1 MKKKKRAMILSERHI
16 IKQSNQY
23 YKDLDN
29 LCILSKNL
37 YNSALYA
44 IRQHYFNTKQYLNKF
59 ELINQFTKNNQ
70 KDYIALPRKVSQQII
85 YQVDQNFKSFFN
97 SLKSNKINHK
107 ISLPKYLDKNG
118 RFEVIYTNQAISNKL
133 LKQNILQLSGLKEFN
148 LSIIHNNI
156 KQVRLI
162 HKGNHIVIEILYEQ
176 KEKEYINN
184 NRYCSIDLGI
194 NNLCAI
200 GSNVIKPI
208 IINGR
213 PLKTINQYYNKKLSQ
228 LKSEQDLRKN
238 KQYNKKKIQ
247 RLTFKRNNKINDYLH
262 KSSRYIVNHLVSNN
276 ITNLVI
282 GLNKEWKQE
291 TNIGRVN
298 NQNFVQIPHTKL
310 IEQLK
315 YKCQLEGIKVIIR
328 EESYTSKCSFIDNEE
343 ICKHESYLGKRIY
356 RGLFKTKENKIINAD
371 LNGALNILRKEVPE
385 LQYGIEVCSTP
396 MVHTIKK

>member
-1 MKKKKRAMILSERHI
+1 MILSERHI
-16 IKQSNQY
+16 IKQTNQY

-29 LCILSKNL
+29 LCFLSKNL

-85 YQVDQNFKSFFN
+85 YQVDQNIKSFFN
-97 SLKSNKINHK
+97 SIKSNNINHK
-107 ISLPKYLDKNG
+107 ILMPKYLNKDG
-118 RFEVIYTNQAISNKL
+118 RFEVIYTNQAIFNKL
-133 LKQNILQLSGLKEFN
+133 LKQNILQLSGLKDFK
-148 LSIIHNNI
+148 LHIIHNNI

-176 KEKEYINN
+176 KEKEYVNN

-194 NNLCAI
+194 NNLCTI
-200 GSNVIKPI
+200 GSNVIKSI
-208 IINGR
+208 ILNGK
-213 PLKTINQYYNKKLSQ
+213 PLKSINQYYNKKLAQ

-247 RLTFKRNNKINDYLH
+247 SLTFKRNNKVNDYLH

-291 TNIGRVN
+291 TNIGKRN

-315 YKCQLEGIKVIIR
+315 YKCQLEGIKVMIR

-343 ICKHESYLGKRIY
+343 ICKHEQYLGKRIC

-371 LNGALNILRKEVPE
+371 LNGALNILRKEIPE
-385 LQYGIEVCSTP
+385 IQYGIEVCSTP

>member
-1 MKKKKRAMILSERHI
+1 MTLSERHI
-16 IKQSNQY
+16 IKQTNTY
-23 YKDLDN
+23 YETLDN
-29 LCILSKNL
+29 LCSLSKNL
-37 YNSALYA
+37 YNSTLYT

-118 RFEVIYTNQAISNKL
+118 KFEVIYTNQAISSKL

-148 LSIIHNNI
+148 LPIIHNNV
-156 KQVRLI
+156 KQVKLI
-162 HKGNHIVIEILYEQ
+162 HKGNHIVIDILYEQ
-176 KEKEYINN
+176 KEKEYKNN

-194 NNLCAI
+194 NNLCTI
-200 GSNVIKPI
+200 GSNIIKSI
-208 IINGR
+208 IINGK
-213 PLKTINQYYNKKLSQ
+213 PLKSINQYYNKKLAQ

-315 YKCQLEGIKVIIR
+315 YKCQLEGIKVIVR

-396 MVHTIKK
+396 MVHTIKFNSN

>member
-1 MKKKKRAMILSERHI
+1 MILSERHI

-29 LCILSKNL
+29 LCFLSKNL
-37 YNSALYA
+37 YNSVLYA

-70 KDYIALPRKVSQQII
+70 QDYIALPRKVSQQII
-85 YQVDQNFKSFFN
+85 YQVDNNFKSFFN
-97 SLKSNKINHK
+97 SLKSNNINHK
-107 ISLPKYLDKNG
+107 ISIPKYLNKDG
-118 RFEVIYTNQAISNKL
+118 RFEVIYTNQAISSKL

-148 LSIIHNNI
+148 LPIIHNNI

-194 NNLCAI
+194 NNLCTV

-208 IINGR
+208 IINGK
-213 PLKTINQYYNKKLSQ
+213 PLKSINQYYNKKLAQ

-238 KQYNKKKIQ
+238 KQYNKKKIES
-247 RLTFKRNNKINDYLH
+247 LTFKRNNKVNDYLH

-291 TNIGRVN
+291 TNIGKVN

-315 YKCQLEGIKVIIR
+315 YKCQLEGIKVIVR

-343 ICKHESYLGKRIY
+343 ICKHDQYLGKRIY
-356 RGLFKTKENKIINAD
+356 RGLFRTKKNKIINAD

-396 MVHTIKK
+396 MVCTIKK

>member
-1 MKKKKRAMILSERHI
+1 MILSERHI
-16 IKQSNQY
+16 IKQSNQC

-29 LCILSKNL
+29 LCLLSKNL

-97 SLKSNKINHK
+97 SLKSNKVNHK

-133 LKQNILQLSGLKEFN
+133 LNKNKLQLSGLKKFI
-148 LSIIHNNI
+148 LPIKHTNI
-156 KQVRLI
+156 KQSRII
-162 HKGNHIVIEILYEQ
+162 HKGNHIIIEILYEVE
-176 KEKEYINN
+176 EKKYINN

-194 NNLCAI
+194 NNLCTI
-200 GSNVIKPI
+200 GSNVNKPI
-208 IINGR
+208 IINGK
-213 PLKTINQYYNKKLSQ
+213 PLKSINQYYNKKLAQ
-228 LKSEQDLRKN
+228 LKSKQQNKHFN
-238 KQYNKKKIQ
+238 KQKIQ
-247 RLTFKRNNKINDYLH
+247 KLNFKRNNKIIDYLH

-291 TNIGRVN
+291 TNIGKVN

-310 IEQLK
+310 IEQIK
-315 YKCQLEGIKVIIR
+315 YKCQLEGIKVIVR

-343 ICKHESYLGKRIY
+343 ICKHKNYLGKRIY
-356 RGLFKTKENKIINAD
+356 RGLFRTKENKIINAD

-396 MVHTIKK
+396 VVYTIKK

>member
-1 MKKKKRAMILSERHI
+1 MILSERHI

-29 LCILSKNL
+29 LCLLSKNL

-59 ELINQFTKNNQ
+59 ELINQFTKNKQ
-70 KDYIALPRKVSQQII
+70 LDYISLPRKVSQQII

-133 LKQNILQLSGLKEFN
+133 LNKNKLQLSGLKEFI
-148 LSIIHNNI
+148 LQIKHNNI
-156 KQVRLI
+156 KQTRII
-162 HKGNHIVIEILYEQ
+162 HKGNHIVIEILYEVR
-176 KEKEYINN
+176 EKEYVNN

-194 NNLCAI
+194 NNLCTI

-208 IINGR
+208 IINGK
-213 PLKTINQYYNKKLSQ
+213 PLKSINQYYNKKLAY

-291 TNIGRVN
+291 TNIGKRN

-310 IEQLK
+310 IEMLQ

-328 EESYTSKCSFIDNEE
+328 DESYTSKCSFIDNEE
-343 ICKHESYLGKRIY
+343 ICKHKNYLGKRIY
-356 RGLFKTKENKIINAD
+356 RGLFVSKEKRILNAD

-396 MVHTIKK
+396 IVYTIKK

>member
-118 RFEVIYTNQAISNKL
+118 RFEVIYTNQAISVKL
-133 LKQNILQLSGLKEFN
+133 LKHNILQLSRLKEFN
-148 LSIIHNNI
+148 LPIIHNNV

-162 HKGNHIVIEILYEQ
+162 HKGNHIVIEILYEVR
-176 KEKEYINN
+176 EKEYKNN

-194 NNLCAI
+194 NNLCTI
-200 GSNVIKPI
+200 GSNIIKPI
-208 IINGR
+208 IINGK
-213 PLKTINQYYNKKLSQ
+213 PLKSINQYYNKKLAQ

-247 RLTFKRNNKINDYLH
+247 SLTFKRNNKINDYLH

-282 GLNKEWKQE
+282 RLNKEWKQE
-291 TNIGRVN
+291 TNIGKRN

-396 MVHTIKK
+396 VVYTIKK

>member
-1 MKKKKRAMILSERHI
+1 MILSERHI

-29 LCILSKNL
+29 LCYLSKNL

-59 ELINQFTKNNQ
+59 ELINQFTKNKQ
-70 KDYIALPRKVSQQII
+70 LDYISLPRKVSQQII

-97 SLKSNKINHK
+97 SLKSNNINHK
-107 ISLPKYLDKNG
+107 ISIPKYLDKSG
-118 RFEVIYTNQAISNKL
+118 KYEVIYTNQAISSKL

-148 LSIIHNNI
+148 LPIIHNNV
-156 KQVRLI
+156 KQARLI
-162 HKGNHIVIEILYEQ
+162 HKGNHIVIEILYEVR
-176 KEKEYINN
+176 EKEYVNN

-194 NNLCAI
+194 NNLCTI

-208 IINGR
+208 IINGK
-213 PLKTINQYYNKKLSQ
+213 PLKSINQYYNKKLAY

-247 RLTFKRNNKINDYLH
+247 HLIFKRNNKINDYLH
-262 KSSRYIVNHLVSNN
+262 KSSKYIVNHLVSNN

-315 YKCQLEGIKVIIR
+315 YKCQLEGIKVIVR

-343 ICKHESYLGKRIY
+343 ICKHENYLGKRIY
-356 RGLFKTKENKIINAD
+356 RGLYVSKEKRILNAD

>member
-1 MKKKKRAMILSERHI
+1 MILSERHI

-23 YKDLDN
+23 YKDLDK
-29 LCILSKNL
+29 LCFLSKNL
-37 YNSALYA
+37 YNSALYI

-133 LKQNILQLSGLKEFN
+133 LNENKLQLSGLKEFI
-148 LSIIHNNI
+148 LPIKHTNI
-156 KQVRLI
+156 KQSRLI
-162 HKGNHIVIEILYEQ
+162 HKGNHIVIEILYEVR
-176 KEKEYINN
+176 EKEYVNN
-184 NRYCSIDLGI
+184 NRYCSIDMGL
-194 NNLCAI
+194 NNLCTI

-208 IINGR
+208 IINGK
-213 PLKTINQYYNKKLSQ
+213 PLKSINQYYNKKLAQ
-228 LKSEQDLRKN
+228 LKSHQKN
-238 KQYNKKKIQ
+238 KQFNKQKIQ
-247 RLTFKRNNKINDYLH
+247 KLNFKRNNKINDYLH
-262 KSSRYIVNHLVSNN
+262 KSSRYIVNYLVSNN

-282 GLNKEWKQE
+282 GLNKGWKQE
-291 TNIGRVN
+291 ANIGKVN
-298 NQNFVQIPHTKL
+298 NQNFIQIPHTKL
-310 IEQLK
+310 IEMLQ

-343 ICKHESYLGKRIY
+343 ICKHENYLGKRIY
-356 RGLFKTKENKIINAD
+356 RGLFISKEKRIINAD

-385 LQYGIEVCSTP
+385 LQYGIKVCSTP
-396 MVHTIKK
+396 VVYTIKK

>member
-1 MKKKKRAMILSERHI
+1 MILSERHI

-29 LCILSKNL
+29 LCFLSKNL

-59 ELINQFTKNNQ
+59 ELINQFTKNKQ
-70 KDYIALPRKVSQQII
+70 LDYISLPRKVSQQII

-97 SLKSNKINHK
+97 SLKSNNINHK

-133 LKQNILQLSGLKEFN
+133 LKHNILQLSRLKEFN
-148 LSIIHNNI
+148 LSIIHNNV
-156 KQVRLI
+156 KQVKLI
-162 HKGNHIVIEILYEQ
+162 HKGNHIVIDILYEVR
-176 KEKEYINN
+176 EKEYVNN

-194 NNLCAI
+194 NNLCTI

-208 IINGR
+208 IINGK
-213 PLKTINQYYNKKLSQ
+213 PLKSINQYYNKKLSQ

-262 KSSRYIVNHLVSNN
+262 KSSKYIVNHLVSNN

-291 TNIGRVN
+291 TNIGKAN

-315 YKCQLEGIKVIIR
+315 YKCQLEGIKVIVR

>member
-1 MKKKKRAMILSERHI
+1 MILSERHI
-16 IKQSNQY
+16 IKQTNIY
-23 YKDLDN
+23 YETLDN
-29 LCILSKNL
+29 LCFLSKNL

-97 SLKSNKINHK
+97 SLKSNKVNHK

-148 LSIIHNNI
+148 LSIIHNNV
-156 KQVRLI
+156 KQVKLI
-162 HKGNHIVIEILYEQ
+162 HKGNHIVIDILYEQ
-176 KEKEYINN
+176 KEKEYKNN

-194 NNLCAI
+194 NNLCTV

-208 IINGR
+208 IINGK
-213 PLKTINQYYNKKLSQ
+213 PLKSINQYYNKKLAQ
-228 LKSEQDLRKN
+228 LKSERDLRKN

-247 RLTFKRNNKINDYLH
+247 KLNFKRNNKINDYLH

-291 TNIGRVN
+291 ANIGKRN
-298 NQNFVQIPHTKL
+298 NQNFIQIPHSKL
-310 IEQLK
+310 IEILQ
-315 YKCQLEGIKVIIR
+315 YKCQLEGIKVIVR

-343 ICKHESYLGKRIY
+343 ICKHENYLGKRIY
-356 RGLFKTKENKIINAD
+356 RGLYVSKEKRILNAD

-396 MVHTIKK
+396 VVYTIKK

>member
-1 MKKKKRAMILSERHI
+1 MILSERHI

-29 LCILSKNL
+29 LCFLSKNL

-59 ELINQFTKNNQ
+59 ELINQFTKNKQ

-97 SLKSNKINHK
+97 SLKSNNINHK

-118 RFEVIYTNQAISNKL
+118 KFEVIYTNQAISNKL
-133 LKQNILQLSGLKEFN
+133 LKHNILQLSGLKEFN
-148 LSIIHNNI
+148 LPIIHNNV
-156 KQVRLI
+156 KQVKLI
-162 HKGNHIVIEILYEQ
+162 HKGNHIVIDILYEQ
-176 KEKEYINN
+176 KEKEYKNN

-194 NNLCAI
+194 NNLCTI
-200 GSNVIKPI
+200 GSNIIKSI
-208 IINGR
+208 IINGK
-213 PLKTINQYYNKKLSQ
+213 PLKSINQYYNKKLAQ

-247 RLTFKRNNKINDYLH
+247 HLLFKRNNKINDYLH
-262 KSSRYIVNHLVSNN
+262 KSSKYIVNHLVSNN

>member
-1 MKKKKRAMILSERHI
+1 MILSERHI

-29 LCILSKNL
+29 LCFLSKNL

-70 KDYIALPRKVSQQII
+70 LDYIALPRKVSQQII

-97 SLKSNKINHK
+97 LIKSNNINHK
-107 ISLPKYLDKNG
+107 ISIPKYLDKNG
-118 RFEVIYTNQAISNKL
+118 RFEVIYTNQAISSKL

-148 LSIIHNNI
+148 LPIIHNNI

-176 KEKEYINN
+176 KEKEYVNN

-194 NNLCAI
+194 NNLCTI
-200 GSNVIKPI
+200 GSNIIKPI

-213 PLKTINQYYNKKLSQ
+213 PLKSINQYYNKKLSQ

-291 TNIGRVN
+291 TNIGKVN
-298 NQNFVQIPHTKL
+298 NQNFVQIPHTKI

-315 YKCQLEGIKVIIR
+315 YKCQLEGIKVIVR

-343 ICKHESYLGKRIY
+343 ICKHDQYLGKRIY

-385 LQYGIEVCSTP
+385 IQYGIEVGSTP
-396 MVHTIKK
+396 MVYTIKK